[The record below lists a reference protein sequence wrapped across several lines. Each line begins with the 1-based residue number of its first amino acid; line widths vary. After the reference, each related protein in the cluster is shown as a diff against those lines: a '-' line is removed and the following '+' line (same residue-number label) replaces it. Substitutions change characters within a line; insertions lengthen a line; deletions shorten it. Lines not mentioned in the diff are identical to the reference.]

1 MIKYEKV
8 TLQVPEEILLEL
20 KIQHGI
26 DFHKEISLELEIED
40 NEFDIKFINNRIVVN
55 NGVLTLEAGNV
66 FEGSLS
72 RWKNLD

>member
-40 NEFDIKFINNRIVVN
+40 NGFDIKFINNRIVVN

-72 RWKNLD
+72 G

>member
-40 NEFDIKFINNRIVVN
+40 NGFDIKFINNRIVVN

-72 RWKNLD
+72 E

>member
-20 KIQHGI
+20 KIKHGI

-40 NEFDIKFINNRIVVN
+40 NGFDIKFINNRIVVN

-72 RWKNLD
+72 R

>member
-20 KIQHGI
+20 KIKHGI

-40 NEFDIKFINNRIVVN
+40 NGFDIKFINNRIVVN

-72 RWKNLD
+72 G

>member
-66 FEGSLS
+66 FERSLS
-72 RWKNLD
+72 G

>member
-40 NEFDIKFINNRIVVN
+40 NGFDIKFINNRIVVN

-66 FEGSLS
+66 FERSLS
-72 RWKNLD
+72 G

>member
-8 TLQVPEEILLEL
+8 TLQVPKEILLEL

-40 NEFDIKFINNRIVVN
+40 NGFDIKFINNRIVVN

-72 RWKNLD
+72 E

>member
-40 NEFDIKFINNRIVVN
+40 NGFDIKFINNRIVVN

-72 RWKNLD
+72 R

>member
-8 TLQVPEEILLEL
+8 TLQVPEEILLKL
-20 KIQHGI
+20 KIQYGI
-26 DFHKEISLELEIED
+26 DFHKEISLDLEIED

-66 FEGSLS
+66 FERSLS
-72 RWKNLD
+72 G

>member
-40 NEFDIKFINNRIVVN
+40 NRFSIKFINNRIVVN

-72 RWKNLD
+72 R

>member
-40 NEFDIKFINNRIVVN
+40 NGFDIKFINNRLVVN

-72 RWKNLD
+72 R

>member
-40 NEFDIKFINNRIVVN
+40 NGFDIKFINNRIVVN

-72 RWKNLD
+72 I